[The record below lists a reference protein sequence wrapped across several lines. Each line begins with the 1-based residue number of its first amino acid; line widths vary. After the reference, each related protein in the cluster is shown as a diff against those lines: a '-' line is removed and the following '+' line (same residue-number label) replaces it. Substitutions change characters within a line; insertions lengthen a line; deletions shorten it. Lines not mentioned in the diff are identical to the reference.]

1 LAKKSIGIE
10 RTLAIIKPDAVKKG
24 AAGDILKRWE
34 KAGFKILAMKMVHL
48 TRQEAEG
55 FYMVHK
61 GKPFYKSLTRF
72 MSEGPCIVLVL
83 EGKGVIE
90 RNRKL
95 MGATD
100 SRKAARGT
108 IRKKH
113 GMSIERNAVHGS
125 DGPDTA
131 AWEIAYFFS
140 PLELIR
146 SDRDFRMK

>member
-1 LAKKSIGIE
+1 MQ

-24 AAGDILKRWE
+24 VAGDIISRWE
-34 KAGFKILAMKMVHL
+34 KAGFKIVAMKKL
-48 TRQEAEG
+48 RLSKKEAEG
-55 FYMVHK
+55 FYAVHK

-83 EGKGVIE
+83 EAANVIE

-100 SRKAARGT
+100 PKKAAKGT

-113 GMSIERNAVHGS
+113 AASIERNAVHGS

-131 AWEIAYFFS
+131 KWEISYFFS
-140 PLELIR
+140 PVEIIR
-146 SDRDFRMK
+146 AE